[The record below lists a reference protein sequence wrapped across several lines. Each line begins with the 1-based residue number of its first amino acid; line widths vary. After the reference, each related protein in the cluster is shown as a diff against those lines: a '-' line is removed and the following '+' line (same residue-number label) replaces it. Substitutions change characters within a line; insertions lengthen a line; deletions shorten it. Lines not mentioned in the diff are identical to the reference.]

1 MTLKAQTVIEGE
13 RGAQVKG
20 EKRPGKVGD
29 SPREKGKKT
38 VKNILSKANWAVEL
52 GVPGSSPHEEDG

>member
-1 MTLKAQTVIEGE
+1 MSRKAQAIIEGD

-29 SPREKGKKT
+29 SPREKGKET
-38 VKNILSKANWAVEL
+38 VKNLLSKANRPVEL
-52 GVPGSSPHEEDG
+52 GVPGGSPHEEDG